1 MKKILHLFSDPSH
14 SALWSRYLRMLTL
27 IALFA
32 FGSHGVWGEETGTA
46 TESWTPSSESSDLT
60 GNVHAGTNMSIDL
73 ISKWQSISAMG
84 KYAIK
89 KMDTEKYP
97 EYKESVTKDDLN
109 TYLSGKS
116 YIKIAAKATG
126 TIKVNGLYGSD
137 KYKIVVGRTEYDGS
151 VKFFEDPIQSFK
163 YGTSTK
169 IEFMVFGGRDYYVFV
184 PEGGDAI
191 FQGIEFF
198 AAHGNNVTL
207 AKEVKN
213 GVVTLEVAYPYI
225 ANTTITQGNKAQ
237 CVDGY
242 DITIKPQ
249 PADGYVYRCT
259 KVSADDASVADKY
272 FYFSL
277 VIKKD
282 NLKEFDGK
290 NITFTQNL

>member
-46 TESWTPSSESSDLT
+46 TESWAPSSESSILT
-60 GNVHAGTNMSIDL
+60 GNVHVGTNMSINL
-73 ISKWQSISAMG
+73 VGSWQYLSGQKAIG
-84 KYAIK
+84 KTN
-89 KMDTEKYP
+89 TEKYP
-97 EYKESVTKDDLN
+97 EKKDNVTKKELD

-116 YIKIAAKATG
+116 YIKITAKATG

-137 KYKIVVGRTEYDGS
+137 KYKIVVGRTEWDEG
-151 VKFFEDPIQSFK
+151 VKFFDDPIIK
-163 YGTSTK
+163 PIGWGITTE
-169 IEFMVFGGRDYYVFV
+169 IEFMVFQGRDYYVFV
-184 PEGGDAI
+184 PQGGDAI

-207 AKEVKN
+207 AKVEN
-213 GVVTLEVAYPYI
+213 GEVTLEVAYPYI
-225 ANTTITQGNKAQ
+225 TNTIITEGNTAQ

-249 PADGYVYRCT
+249 PAPGYLYWRTIVKAT
-259 KVSADDASVADKY
+259 DNTL
-272 FYFSL
+272 SL
-277 VIKKD
+277 
-282 NLKEFDGK
+282 
-290 NITFTQNL
+290 Q